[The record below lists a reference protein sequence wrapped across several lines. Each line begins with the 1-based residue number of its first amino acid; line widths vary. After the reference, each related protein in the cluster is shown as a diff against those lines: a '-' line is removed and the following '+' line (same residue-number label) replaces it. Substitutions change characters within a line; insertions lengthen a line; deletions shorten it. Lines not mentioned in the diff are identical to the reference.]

1 MVAIKAG
8 ASSAGTRS
16 ALSHT
21 GSLAGSN
28 EIYDS
33 AFKQAGIIRVANS
46 SELLFVGEALAKCP
60 LPKGN
65 RVAILSDGGGHATM
79 GSDAAERYDLEVPI
93 LSKETQAQLRDILPP
108 QASVKNPVDFA
119 GGAEADLWNFVRC
132 SEILLQDNDI
142 DALVIVGQW
151 GGYGIEFAAEWSE
164 LEEKVSAALA
174 ELTKKYNKPLINHTM
189 YEPDKPKALQIL
201 SNGGVP
207 VYGEVETAMRC
218 MGALVEYRRYLNR
231 SKDEQ
236 EEKETESLPKDRA
249 NRVRRII
256 EGVKNAGRRILVE
269 TEVREILKAYG
280 LPMSNFKLVKNKRE
294 AVKVANEIGY
304 PVAMKIVSPNIIHK
318 SDAGCVKLNLKNK
331 DDVVKAFTEIIDNA
345 LMYDKRAE
353 IYGVIITP
361 MEDKGTE
368 IIIGVTNDPVFG
380 HTHMF
385 GLGGIFVE
393 VLKDL
398 SFRVGPLGKSDAYEM
413 VKEIRGYP
421 ILKGIRGEK
430 AKDIDAIVD
439 IMLKISSLV
448 SENEVISELDL
459 NPIFVFEKGASIVD
473 ARLMLSGDESRLS

>member
-1 MVAIKAG
+1 
-8 ASSAGTRS
+8 
-16 ALSHT
+16 
-21 GSLAGSN
+21 
-28 EIYDS
+28 
-33 AFKQAGIIRVANS
+33 
-46 SELLFVGEALAKCP
+46 
-60 LPKGN
+60 
-65 RVAILSDGGGHATM
+65 
-79 GSDAAERYDLEVPI
+79 
-93 LSKETQAQLRDILPP
+93 
-108 QASVKNPVDFA
+108 
-119 GGAEADLWNFVRC
+119 
-132 SEILLQDNDI
+132 
-142 DALVIVGQW
+142 
-151 GGYGIEFAAEWSE
+151 
-164 LEEKVSAALA
+164 
-174 ELTKKYNKPLINHTM
+174 
-189 YEPDKPKALQIL
+189 
-201 SNGGVP
+201 
-207 VYGEVETAMRC
+207 
-218 MGALVEYRRYLNR
+218 
-231 SKDEQ
+231 
-236 EEKETESLPKDRA
+236 
-249 NRVRRII
+249 VRRII